1 MFAAGFLMRALG
13 SLVFGHIGDTPMAAV
28 HMIRHSGYDLAPAI
42 LIMATAAI
50 SFVVILGIRET
61 STTSLA
67 GTVESEQAAFAVA
80 RQRIDSRRRRSQRRR
95 ARPLRGVAS
104 GENLMRWTTPDGID
118 VPSSGR

>member
-1 MFAAGFLMRALG
+1 MRALG

-104 GENLMRWTTPDGID
+104 DKI
-118 VPSSGR
+118 